1 MSIKKNPKPKSYNL
15 KDFPYSLSTLIFFI
29 YIEAFTHHCSWWNS
43 SQTPLSAQLLPFSQ
57 KCRSVLL
64 SPRDFHPPGTRLQVK
79 NTSLYSVLC
88 HLGSSFWN
96 ITSPFH
102 CWVRWRVKEGEGL
115 YRSFQAHSLVP
126 IHFSW
131 CSPGP
136 SCLSELQVPIARWC
150 WASQTL
156 SAHIS
161 AAIVQFMGKSHAL
174 KAHTVFAKEVTSDW
188 QPRDILSVLC
198 RAF

>member
-1 MSIKKNPKPKSYNL
+1 M
-15 KDFPYSLSTLIFFI
+15 
-29 YIEAFTHHCSWWNS
+29 EAFTHRCSWWKS
-43 SQTPLSAQLLPFSQ
+43 SQTPLSIQLLPFSQ

-64 SPRDFHPPGTRLQVK
+64 SPRDSHPPGTRLQVK
-79 NTSLYSVLC
+79 NTSLYSVLF

-102 CWVRWRVKEGEGL
+102 CWVRWRVKEGERL
-115 YRSFQAHSLVP
+115 YGSFQSHSLSP
-126 IHFSW
+126 S
-131 CSPGP
+131 SSLGAPGP
-136 SCLSELQVPIARWC
+136 SCLSELQVPIARSC

-161 AAIVQFMGKSHAL
+161 AAVVQFMGKSHVL

-198 RAF
+198 RVSLKVLPRII